1 VYIVEGFS
9 LSQILHLLLDL
20 LVIAILLA
28 GIHRFQSP
36 VSARF
41 GDRLASLALALGVVL
56 ALWRSGTE
64 HPLLLAVAALAGAA
78 IGWRLAMRVTM
89 VQIPAMVAFQHGAG
103 GLAAAL
109 VAYIELGIAGRGALD
124 IARLSGLAGLLIGAA
139 TFSGS
144 MIASA
149 KLSGRMRPT
158 PLILPGHGMATAA
171 VLVVSLVAG
180 IWALGIS
187 PEAVLVLAALLA
199 AAGGALFAVRIGG
212 ADMPVLISFLNATAG
227 LAAAACGIILKDRL
241 LIAFGATVAASG
253 SILTRVMCHAMNR
266 RMAKVFAGHQG
277 EVNWRPFD
285 MFHKAQAAPVD
296 SPPPAAAP
304 APKPVTDPL
313 PAAVAA
319 LEAARRIVIV
329 PGYGMALAQ
338 AQFNVASL
346 AARWTAIGKS
356 VKFAIHPVA
365 GRMPGH
371 MHVLLAEADVDYDLL
386 HEMDGV
392 NPELGDTDVVLV
404 VGACDVVNPAAV
416 QTEGTPISGM
426 PILEAYLARTV
437 IVCNLDRQPGY
448 SGVAN
453 LLYDDPKTIL
463 LLGDARQTTAS
474 LLAAFAP
481 L

>member
-1 VYIVEGFS
+1 LEVS
-9 LSQILHLLLDL
+9 ALSQILHLLLDL
-20 LVIAILLA
+20 SVIAILLA

-36 VSARF
+36 VSARS
-41 GDRLASLALALGVVL
+41 GNQLASLALALGVVL
-56 ALWRSGTE
+56 ALWRSGTA

-78 IGWRLAMRVTM
+78 VGWRLAMRVTM

-109 VAYIELGIAGRGALD
+109 VAYVELEVAGHGVLD
-124 IARLSGLAGLLIGAA
+124 VGRLSGLAGLLIGAA

-144 MIASA
+144 MIAAA

-158 PLILPGHGMATAA
+158 PRILPAHGPITAA
-171 VLVVSLVAG
+171 VLVISLVAG
-180 IWALGIS
+180 TWALRIS
-187 PEAVLVLAALLA
+187 PEAVLILAALLA
-199 AAGGALFAVRIGG
+199 VAGGALFAVRIGG

-227 LAAAACGIILKDRL
+227 LAAAACGIILEDRL

-253 SILTRVMCHAMNR
+253 AILTRIMCHAMNR
-266 RMAKVFAGHQG
+266 RMVKVFAGHQG

-285 MFHKAQAAPVD
+285 MFHKPRTTPEDFPA
-296 SPPPAAAP
+296 PAAAP
-304 APKPVTDPL
+304 APVPVTDPL

-319 LEAARRIVIV
+319 LQEARRIVII
-329 PGYGMALAQ
+329 PGYGMALAR
-338 AQFNVASL
+338 AQFNVAGL
-346 AARWTAIGKS
+346 AARWTALGKS

-386 HEMDGV
+386 HEMDAI

-426 PILEAYLARTV
+426 PILEAHLARTV

-448 SGVAN
+448 SGVDN
-453 LLYDDPKTIL
+453 LLYDDPGTIL

-474 LLAAFAP
+474 LMEAFAP
-481 L
+481 Q

>member
-1 VYIVEGFS
+1 M
-9 LSQILHLLLDL
+9 SQILHLLLDL
-20 LVIAILLA
+20 AVIAILLV
-28 GIHRFQSP
+28 GIHRFNSP
-36 VSARF
+36 VSARL
-41 GDRLASLALALGVVL
+41 GNHLASLALALGVVL
-56 ALWRSGTE
+56 ALWRAGSQ

-78 IGWRLAMRVTM
+78 VGWRLAMRVTM

-109 VAYIELGIAGRGALD
+109 VAYVELSVLGQGSLGV
-124 IARLSGLAGLLIGAA
+124 ARLSGLAGLLVGAA

-144 MIASA
+144 LIAAA

-158 PLILPGHGMATAA
+158 PLILPRHGAATAA
-171 VLVVSLVAG
+171 VLIVSLVAG
-180 IWALGIS
+180 AWALSLAPG
-187 PEAVLVLAALLA
+187 PVLVLAALLA
-199 AAGGALFAVRIGG
+199 VAGGALFAVRIGG

-227 LAAAACGIILKDRL
+227 LAAAACGIILQDRL

-285 MFHKAQAAPVD
+285 MFHKPGAAAAVPL
-296 SPPPAAAP
+296 PPAAAAPTAEP
-304 APKPVTDPL
+304 ATDPF
-313 PAAVAA
+313 PAA
-319 LEAARRIVIV
+319 LEAMGQARRIVII
-329 PGYGMALAQ
+329 PGYGMALAR

-346 AARWTAIGKS
+346 AARLTALGKS

-386 HEMDGV
+386 HEMDAI
-392 NPELGDTDVVLV
+392 NPEMGDTDVVLV

-416 QTEGTPISGM
+416 QTGGTPISGM
-426 PILEAYLARTV
+426 PILEAHLARTV
-437 IVCNLDRQPGY
+437 IVCNLDRKPGY
-448 SGVAN
+448 SGVDN
-453 LLYDDPKTIL
+453 LLYGDPKTIL
-463 LLGDARQTTAS
+463 LLGDAQGTTAV
-474 LLAAFAP
+474 LLEAFSD
-481 L
+481 

>member
-28 GIHRFQSP
+28 GIQRFQSP

-41 GDRLASLALALGVVL
+41 GNRLASLALALGVVL

-109 VAYIELGIAGRGALD
+109 VAYIELGIAGQGPLD
-124 IARLSGLAGLLIGAA
+124 VARLSGLAGLIIGAA

-144 MIASA
+144 MVASA

-158 PLILPGHGMATAA
+158 PLILPGHGLATAG
-171 VLVVSLVAG
+171 VLIFSLVAG
-180 IWALGIS
+180 AWALRLA
-187 PEAVLVLAALLA
+187 PEVVLVLAALLA
-199 AAGGALFAVRIGG
+199 VAGGALFAVRIGG

-227 LAAAACGIILKDRL
+227 LAAAACGIILRDRL

-266 RMAKVFAGHQG
+266 RMVKVFAGHQG
-277 EVNWRPFD
+277 EVNWRPFE
-285 MFHKAQAAPVD
+285 MFHKSQTVPPDDSPAPAAPP
-296 SPPPAAAP
+296 SA
-304 APKPVTDPL
+304 KPHTDPL
-313 PAAVAA
+313 PAA
-319 LEAARRIVIV
+319 LEALKEARSIVII
-329 PGYGMALAQ
+329 PGYGMALAR
-338 AQFNVASL
+338 AQFNVANL
-346 AARWTAIGKS
+346 ATRLTTLGKS

-371 MHVLLAEADVDYDLL
+371 MHVLLAEAEVDYDLL
-386 HEMDGV
+386 HEMDAV
-392 NPELGDTDVVLV
+392 NPELSDTDVALV

-416 QTEGTPISGM
+416 QREGTPISGM
-426 PILEAYLARTV
+426 PILEAHTAKHV

-448 SGVAN
+448 SGVEN

-463 LLGDARQTTAS
+463 LLGDAQRTTAA
-474 LLAAFAP
+474 LLDAFSG
-481 L
+481 

>member
-365 GRMPGH
+365 GRMPGN